1 MQLDFCNKEDY
12 IDKRKGEFSMDI
24 IELNPES
31 FKAILLKPAALIDF
45 YAPWCGPCRNMAREL
60 EKFAADHPEIAIGKV
75 NIESE
80 ENKELAATFDVS
92 TIPSIFFFRNGQ
104 LVKHVTG
111 FFSRTALADELLRQ

>member
-45 YAPWCGPCRNMAREL
+45 
-60 EKFAADHPEIAIGKV
+60 
-75 NIESE
+75 
-80 ENKELAATFDVS
+80 
-92 TIPSIFFFRNGQ
+92 
-104 LVKHVTG
+104 
-111 FFSRTALADELLRQ
+111 